1 MFLKSKLGIL
11 KVHLSELGNCPRD
24 ASSLDFS
31 ENRDLVSATKRL
43 WWMRFVPDVKLLSQT
58 VKLYPSSSPGQLLSP
73 LYTPEVFSAPHL
85 KSCYG
90 SMVSNVCQ
98 SVFPPFPP
106 AKSAWSR
113 RCAVQG
119 GIIRQD
125 VVTCPQGAYRPR
137 EEIYSLIQR

>member
-43 WWMRFVPDVKLLSQT
+43 WWMPSVPDVRLLSQT
-58 VKLYPSSSPGQLLSP
+58 LKLYPSSSPGQLLSP
-73 LYTPEVFSAPHL
+73 LYTPEMFSVSHL
-85 KSCYG
+85 KSCYS
-90 SMVSNVCQ
+90 SMVSNMCPPI
-98 SVFPPFPP
+98 FLPFPP
-106 AKSAWSR
+106 TKSSWSR
-113 RCAVQG
+113 LCAVQD